1 MNTPLAELTLLT
13 DSQQAKL
20 EMLEF
25 IPTSDDGVVD
35 SGVEEIVK

>member
-25 IPTSDDGVVD
+25 EPLGDGVINN
-35 SGVEEIVK
+35 GVEEMVK